1 MVSRRAINV
10 SAVVVGYAALLVALY
25 WPVVAGHKLFGWDC
39 TREFW
44 PDLEFQVRSL
54 RDGHLPLWNPY
65 SMGGYPAWADPQAG
79 LYHPVNWLCWLGA
92 LVVGTGPWLIQAKA
106 LLSLLIGTCGM
117 HAWIWSRTRSQ
128 VASVVA
134 ALTFLLGSPLL
145 VHKDG
150 SLLWPALY
158 WPWVL
163 LAIDR
168 YRELPSPRRG
178 AMIVAAL
185 WLSGTA
191 GHPQSFFFGLLV
203 FAGYALYV
211 SWPPLR
217 WKAVP
222 WRSGLA
228 LGVLLA
234 LLLASTWIPA
244 WSAIASSVRDDRGL
258 DYVLQGPLQFD
269 GLRELVVPNLDT
281 NWMQDMYVG
290 PLALVGAL
298 WLLATGDRE
307 RRSWSMLWLAIAV
320 LSIAFALGSSG
331 HVLPWFAEYVPG
343 FGLFRIA
350 YRFNLIF
357 ALAAAVLAG
366 EVVSALAG
374 EDSTARRRW
383 IWVGGLGSW
392 FIAGTAIGGLGD
404 VNVVL
409 SVATLLVATA
419 FTWLPA
425 VPERARVA
433 ARWATS
439 VALPA
444 IVLVDLW
451 HAGASKLAILEG
463 APDVAADL
471 AKADVLTGTR
481 QEWRYFDAAQR
492 LNAGRKIPYFVA
504 YLASRRE
511 ESGFSNPIESQRHAE
526 IERATAG
533 AYLLANLNVRYLVGP
548 DAPRGRAITPVI
560 ARIDDAVPMARWYA
574 RVDTMT
580 RAQVLSALSTTAPS
594 RRVAAYAETD
604 DVDGLTVP
612 RGNAPPLAAQVVE
625 YEPDRVAVDVRAP
638 SEGVLVLAE
647 AYGDGWTAEVNER
660 AERVFRTDYDLRG
673 VLVPAGA
680 SHVVFTYAP
689 RGSVALPLLFVIGL
703 VALVTLLFAPGRGRL
718 GWLDRTEAG

>member
-1 MVSRRAINV
+1 MSRRGV
-10 SAVVVGYAALLVALY
+10 DVTAVVVGYAALLVVLY

-44 PDLEFQVRSL
+44 PDLELQIRSI

-65 SMGGYPAWADPQAG
+65 ALGGYPAWADPQAG

-92 LVVGTGPWLIQAKA
+92 FVVGTGPWLIQAKA
-106 LLSLLIGTCGM
+106 LLSLLVGVCGM
-117 HAWIWSRTRSQ
+117 HAWTWSRTRSG

-145 VHKDG
+145 AHKDG

-178 AMIVAAL
+178 AMIVGSL

-211 SWPPLR
+211 TWPPRR
-217 WKAVP
+217 WSAVP

-228 LGVLLA
+228 LGVLAA

-258 DYVLQGPLQFD
+258 DYVLQGPLQVS
-269 GLRELVVPNLDT
+269 GLRGLVVPNLDT
-281 NWMQDMYVG
+281 NWLQALYVG

-298 WLLATGDRE
+298 WLLATGGRR
-307 RRSWSMLWLAIAV
+307 RRSWTLLWLAIAV
-320 LSIAFALGSSG
+320 LSIVFALGSSG
-331 HVLPWFAEYVPG
+331 RLLPWFAEHVPG

-350 YRFNLIF
+350 YRFDLIF

-366 EVVSALAG
+366 EAVSALAV
-374 EDSTARRRW
+374 DDATTRRRG
-383 IWVGGLGSW
+383 IWLACGGLW
-392 FIAGTAIGGLGD
+392 CVVATAIGGLGD
-404 VNVVL
+404 LRVVL
-409 SVATLLVATA
+409 SGATVVIAGA
-419 FTWLPA
+419 FMWIPALP
-425 VPERARVA
+425 PRARGA
-433 ARWATS
+433 ARWIAS

-451 HAGASKLAILEG
+451 HAGASTLAILEG
-463 APDVAADL
+463 PYDVAADL
-471 AKADVLTGTR
+471 AKAEVLTGTR

-492 LNAGRKIPYFVA
+492 LGAGRKVPYFVA
-504 YLASRRE
+504 DLAGRRE

-526 IERATAG
+526 IERATSG
-533 AYLLANLNVRYLVGP
+533 VFLLANLNVRYLIGP
-548 DAPRGRAITPVI
+548 DAPRARAVTPVI
-560 ARIDDAVPMARWYA
+560 ARLDDVVPVARWYS
-574 RVDTMT
+574 RIDTMA
-580 RAQVLSALSTTAPS
+580 RAQVLHALSTTAPS
-594 RRVAAYAETD
+594 RRIAAYAEPD
-604 DVDGLTVP
+604 DVDGLSLP
-612 RGNAPPLAAQVVE
+612 QGNAAPVAARVVE
-625 YEPDRVAVDVRAP
+625 YEPDRIVVDTRAP
-638 SEGVLVLAE
+638 AAGVLVLAE
-647 AYGDGWTAEVNER
+647 AYADGWTAEVDGR
-660 AERVFRTDYDLRG
+660 AERVFRADYDLRG
-673 VLVPAGA
+673 VLVPAGEA
-680 SHVVFTYAP
+680 RIVFTYAP
-689 RGSVALPLLFVIGL
+689 RGSVALPLLFALGL
-703 VALVTLLFAPGRGRL
+703 VALLGLVFAPGRGRL
-718 GWLDRTEAG
+718 AWLDRTT